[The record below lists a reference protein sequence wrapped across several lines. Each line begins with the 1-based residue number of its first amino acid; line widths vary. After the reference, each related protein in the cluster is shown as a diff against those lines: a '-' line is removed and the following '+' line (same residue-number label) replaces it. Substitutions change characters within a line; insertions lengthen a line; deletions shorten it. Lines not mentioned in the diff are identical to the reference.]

1 MHLNNPSQKYEFL
14 LNTLLYRYK
23 NIKVRNYLPTVIKLI
38 CSKMLLCCAKAY
50 QFVSRFWGKHINYV
64 TNLKTA
70 NIHASSSQLDI
81 FPISNWLNTNYG

>member
-50 QFVSRFWGKHINYV
+50 QFVSRF
-64 TNLKTA
+64 
-70 NIHASSSQLDI
+70 
-81 FPISNWLNTNYG
+81 